1 MIDAVIEFSAKNRF
15 IVFLLVAVAVVAGI
29 WSMKTIPLDAIPD
42 LSDTQVVV
50 YSRWDRSPDIVEDQI
65 TYPIVTAM
73 LGAPKVKAVRGFSDF
88 GFSYVYIVF
97 DEGTD
102 LYWARSRT
110 MEYLS
115 SVLPRLPQ
123 GVRTE
128 LGPDATGV
136 GWVFQY
142 ALVDT
147 SGRHSLAELRTYQD
161 WYLGYYLKSVP
172 GVAEVAPIGGFV
184 RQYQVQVD
192 PNRLRTFNLP
202 VSKVIDAVR
211 AGNNDVG
218 GRLVEMTGAEYMVRG
233 RGYAKSAEDIGDIVL
248 ARSESGVPVR
258 VRDVGQVTL
267 GPDLRRGVAD
277 LDGLG
282 DTVAGIVVMRQGE
295 NALRVIERVKEKLKE
310 LEPTLPPG
318 VKVVTVYDRSDLIL
332 RSVDNL
338 THTLLEELL
347 IVSIIILLFLWH
359 FPSAIIP
366 IITIPVT
373 VLISFIPMRMMG
385 VSSNIMSLG
394 GIAIAVGAMVD
405 AAIVVVEQTHK
416 KLELWDRT
424 GRKEDYHRVVVNAV
438 KEVGGPSFFALLV
451 IAVSFLP
458 VLTLEAQ
465 EGRLFRPLAYTK
477 NFSMIIAA
485 VLAITLDPA
494 MRLLFTH
501 MTNFSFKPA
510 WLARV
515 ANAVLVGKIH
525 SEESHPISRILIR
538 LYEPVCTWSLRWKW
552 IVLAGAIGIVLGTV
566 PIYQRLGSEFMP
578 PLDEGTLLYMPSTLP
593 GISVTEAQRLLQ
605 TQDRII
611 KQFPEVARVLGKAG
625 RAETSTDPAP
635 FSMMETVIVLKP
647 HDEWRHVDTWYSDWA
662 PGWLTPALR
671 RVTSDRLSTDQL
683 VQAMNDALK
692 LPGTTNAWTMP
703 IKGRVDMLP
712 TGVRTP
718 VGIKIYGSNIHE
730 IERIGTDIESVLPAV
745 PGTRSAFAE
754 RTSGGYFVDVN
765 WKRDELARY
774 GLSIDEAQLVVT
786 SAIGGDTV
794 TTTVEGRERYPV
806 NVRYFQ
812 DYRNDIDHL
821 RRVVV
826 PAMDG
831 RMQIPIS
838 QLADVKLVSGPA
850 MLRNENGML
859 TGYVYVDVAG
869 RDIGGYVADAKRAV
883 AEHVKLPAGYSL
895 AWSGQY
901 EAMQRVRERLK
912 VVLPVTLFLVLTLL
926 YLNTRSFAKTSIIVL
941 AVPFSAVG
949 AIWLLYLLGYN
960 MSIGVW
966 VGLIALMGV
975 DAETGVFMLLYLD
988 IAYEDARREG
998 RLRSAGDLHDAI
1010 LQGAV
1015 KRIRPKFMT
1024 VAVMFM
1030 GLVPIMWSVGAGA
1043 DVMKRIA
1050 APMIGGIFTSFVL
1063 ELVVYPAIYE
1073 IWKWHF
1079 GLKHELQHEC
1089 RIPGA
1094 GSEISRGSGD
1104 SS

>member
-1 MIDAVIEFSAKNRF
+1 MINAIIEFSARNRF
-15 IVFLLVAVAVVAGI
+15 IVFVLVAVAVVAGVY
-29 WSMKTIPLDAIPD
+29 SMKAVPLDAIPD
-42 LSDTQVVV
+42 LSDTQVIV
-50 YSRWDRSPDIVEDQI
+50 YSRWDRSPDIIEDQV

-73 LGAPKVKAVRGFSDF
+73 LGAPKVKDIRGFSDF

-97 DEGTD
+97 EEGTD
-102 LYWARSRT
+102 IYWARSRT
-110 MEYLS
+110 QEYLS
-115 SVLPRLPQ
+115 GVLPRLPQ

-147 SGRHSLAELRTYQD
+147 TGQQSLDELRTYQD
-161 WYLGYYLKSVP
+161 WYLRYYLKSVP

-192 PNRLRTFNLP
+192 PNRLRAFNLP
-202 VSKVIDAVR
+202 MSKVVDAVR

-218 GRLVEMTGAEYMVRG
+218 GRLVEMAGAEYMVRG
-233 RGYAKSAEDIGDIVL
+233 RGYAKSAADIGDIVL
-248 ARSESGVPVR
+248 ARNENGVPVR
-258 VRDVGQVTL
+258 VRDVGDVTL

-277 LDGLG
+277 LDGTG
-282 DTVAGIVVMRQGE
+282 DTVAGIIVMRQGE
-295 NALRVIERVKEKLKE
+295 NALHVIERVKEKLKE
-310 LEPTLPPG
+310 LEPTLPAG
-318 VKVVTVYDRSDLIL
+318 VRVVTVYDRSELIL
-332 RSVDNL
+332 RSIENL
-338 THTLLEELL
+338 KHTLLEELL
-347 IVSIIILLFLWH
+347 IVSIIVLIFLWH
-359 FPSAIIP
+359 IPSAAIP
-366 IITIPVT
+366 IVTIPVA
-373 VLISFIPMRMMG
+373 VLISFIPMRLMG

-424 GRKEDYHRVVVNAV
+424 GRKEDYHRVVVDAV
-438 KEVGGPSFFALLV
+438 KEVAGPSFFALLV

-477 NFSMIIAA
+477 TFSMIIAA

-501 MTNFSFKPA
+501 MKNFSFRPA

-525 SEESHPISRILIR
+525 SEEKHPISRILIR
-538 LYEPVCTWSLRWKW
+538 LYEPVCAWSLRWKW
-552 IVLAGAIGIVLGTV
+552 LVLAGAVAIVVATV
-566 PIYQRLGSEFMP
+566 PAYQRLGSEFMP
-578 PLDEGTLLYMPSTLP
+578 PLDEGSLLYMPSTLP
-593 GISVTEAQRLLQ
+593 GISVAEAQRLLQ

-611 KQFPEVARVLGKAG
+611 KQFPEVERVFGKAG

-635 FSMMETVIVLKP
+635 LSMMETVITLKP
-647 HDEWRHVDTWYSDWA
+647 RDQWRFTARWYSDWA
-662 PGWLTPALR
+662 PEWLKPALR
-671 RVTSDRLSTDQL
+671 RITSDRLSTDEL
-683 VQAMNDALK
+683 VDQMDAALK
-692 LPGTTNAWTMP
+692 LPGATNAWTMP
-703 IKGRVDMLP
+703 IKGRIDMLT

-718 VGIKIYGSNIHE
+718 VGIKIYGSSIKE
-730 IERIGTDIESVLPAV
+730 IERIGTEIESVLPGV
-745 PGTRSAFAE
+745 TGTRSAFAE
-754 RTSGGYFVDVN
+754 RTSGGYFVDFD

-774 GLSIDEAQLVVT
+774 GLSIDDAQMIVM
-786 SAIGGDTV
+786 SAVGGDTV
-794 TTTVEGRERYPV
+794 TTTVEGRERYSV
-806 NVRYFQ
+806 NVRYFR
-812 DYRNDIDHL
+812 DYRSDVERL

-831 RMQIPIS
+831 RMQILVG

-850 MLRNENGML
+850 MLRDENGML
-859 TGYVYVDVAG
+859 NGYVYVDVAG
-869 RDIGGYVADAKRAV
+869 RDIGGYVNEAKRVV
-883 AEHVKLPAGYSL
+883 ADNVKLPAGYSL
-895 AWSGQY
+895 VWSGQY

-912 VVLPVTLFLVLTLL
+912 IVLPVTLFLVLMLL
-926 YLNTRSFAKTSIIVL
+926 YLNTRSLAKTSIIVL

-966 VGLIALMGV
+966 VGLIALLGV

-988 IAYEDARREG
+988 LAYDEARREG
-998 RLRSAGDLHDAI
+998 RLRSLGDLQAAVLH
-1010 LQGAV
+1010 GAV
-1015 KRIRPKFMT
+1015 RRIRPKFMT
-1024 VAVMFM
+1024 VATMFM
-1030 GLVPIMWSVGAGA
+1030 GLVPIMWSTGSGA

-1079 GLKHELQHEC
+1079 GLKRELANA
-1089 RIPGA
+1089 RTA
-1094 GSEISRGSGD
+1094 TGSALG
-1104 SS
+1104 